1 MRAATLAS
9 AVFVRLLVAAAVAL
23 VLAAS
28 AAADGD
34 PASDTLYQQNAYIP
48 YPAPPPADVTA
59 LKQAVTRAYARG
71 YRVKVAVIATKT
83 DLGAVPE
90 LFGKPD
96 QYASFLGAELR
107 GFYIGPLLVVMP
119 AGFGIYDGGRSTA
132 AEERVLATMPV
143 HGSTASALTQ
153 TAAAGVTKLTGA
165 GALRS
170 KDILAP
176 IVYAVS
182 STGRRGST
190 VAIRFQIVDDSGR
203 SRVAV
208 RIYAGT
214 RQVGVVQTRLRPTDA
229 FKLASVKWAAPR
241 TAPRKLR
248 FCAVGT
254 DGGGNK
260 SRPSCAPLTL
270 R

>member
-1 MRAATLAS
+1 M
-9 AVFVRLLVAAAVAL
+9 FVRPLAVAAVAL
-23 VLAAS
+23 VLSAS

-34 PASDTLYQQNAYIP
+34 PASDTLYQQNVYIP

-59 LKQAVTRAYARG
+59 VKLAIGRAYARG
-71 YRVKVAVIATKT
+71 YRLKVAVIATRT

-96 QYASFLGAELR
+96 QYASFLGSELQ
-107 GFYIGPLLVVMP
+107 GFYIGPLLIVMP

-132 AEERVLATMPV
+132 AEERVLTSMSV
-143 HGSTASALTQ
+143 RGSTASALTE
-153 TAAAGVTKLTGA
+153 TAAAAVTKLTGA

-170 KDILAP
+170 KDVLAP
-176 IVYAVS
+176 VVYAVG

-190 VAIRFQIVDDSGR
+190 VAIRIQIVDDSGR

-208 RIYAGT
+208 SIYAGS
-214 RQVGVVQTRLRPTDA
+214 RQVGVVQTGLRPTDA
-229 FKLASVKWAAPR
+229 FKLATVRWVAPKTVVR
-241 TAPRKLR
+241 RLR